1 MIHHD
6 VMNHGDTETR
16 RGQDTFERASRP
28 ADSDWSAL
36 QALHRNHS
44 SPSFS
49 SSSPCLRVSVVKS
62 HSGFTLVELLVV
74 ITVIGVLVAL
84 LLPAVQ
90 MARESGRRT
99 TCLNN
104 QRNIALAMV
113 QFEQSKK
120 YFPGYVNSLN
130 GKTVGWV
137 LPVLPYLGRGDLLD
151 NFKLGKTYAGQLD
164 ILLCPSAQPPP
175 ERQAP
180 LSFVVNCGRATGP
193 EKPANGVFL
202 DASKSEARGN
212 STQYID
218 GHDGTTYTLL
228 TTENLQAL
236 EWTAAD
242 LKGAKEGTGFLWH
255 DAETPERKLNSWL
268 DAALPSG
275 GKRADHARPS
285 SNHSGGVQITMCDS
299 SARWLRED
307 IDYAV
312 YVQLMTPFG
321 KASDDTEN
329 RTVFDRDY

>member
-1 MIHHD
+1 
-6 VMNHGDTETR
+6 VVNT
-16 RGQDTFERASRP
+16 
-28 ADSDWSAL
+28 SA
-36 QALHRNHS
+36 
-44 SPSFS
+44 
-49 SSSPCLRVSVVKS
+49 
-62 HSGFTLVELLVV
+62 GFTLVELLVV
-74 ITVIGVLVAL
+74 ITIIGVLIAL

-90 MARESGRRT
+90 MARESGRKT

-113 QFEQSKK
+113 QFEQGKK
-120 YFPGYVNSLN
+120 YFPGYVNHLN

-164 ILLCPSAQPPP
+164 ILLCPSAFLSKEQT
-175 ERQAP
+175 AP
-180 LSFVVNCGRATGP
+180 LSFVVNCGRATGT

-202 DASKSEARGN
+202 DASKPDARGN
-212 STQYID
+212 TTHYID
-218 GHDGTTYTLL
+218 SHDGTTYTLL
-228 TTENLQAL
+228 SSENLQAL

-242 LKGAKEGTGFLWH
+242 AKGAKEGTGFLWH

-268 DAALPSG
+268 DAALPTG

-321 KASDDTEN
+321 KASDDKEN
-329 RTVFDRDY
+329 RTVFDSDY